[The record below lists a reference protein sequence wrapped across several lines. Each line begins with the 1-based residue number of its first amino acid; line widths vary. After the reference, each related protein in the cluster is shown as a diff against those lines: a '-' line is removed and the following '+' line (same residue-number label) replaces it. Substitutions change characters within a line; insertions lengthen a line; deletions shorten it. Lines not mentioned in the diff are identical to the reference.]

1 MSGYA
6 EPETCKG
13 ARMRERQLILRPAWL
28 QRFEARLAR
37 RIPLHPH
44 LISAAKV
51 VVVAP
56 LLFASLQQIE
66 VLAGGAFLVALLFAC
81 FGALDYLDGMVAR
94 ERGLE
99 SRWGRFL
106 DRATDYPLLVGLS
119 LFCAEVVPLALVMTK
134 LALDL
139 LLLLLFVAGRG
150 STQNRLRTLLSY
162 AALFSLLAL
171 GQGWLPALFTPL
183 LVITI
188 LGANIALSLAVT
200 LFNLD
205 LLAPARR

>member
-1 MSGYA
+1 MGDS
-6 EPETCKG
+6 
-13 ARMRERQLILRPAWL
+13 RQLIRRPAWL
-28 QRFEARLAR
+28 QHFETRLAQNVTV
-37 RIPLHPH
+37 HPN
-44 LISAAKV
+44 LLSAAKL

-56 LLFASLQQIE
+56 LLFASLRQ
-66 VLAGGAFLVALLFAC
+66 VDALRGGPLLVSALFGC

-99 SRWGRFL
+99 TGWGRLL

-119 LFCAEVVPLALVMTK
+119 WFCVEVVPTAVLLAK

-150 STQNRLRTLLSY
+150 STQNRLRTMLSY

-171 GQGWLPALFTPL
+171 SQGWLPLVFSPGMVVAILSVNMALT
-183 LVITI
+183 T
-188 LGANIALSLAVT
+188 AVV
-200 LFNLD
+200 LYNLD
-205 LLAPARR
+205 LLPALAGR